1 MYILGYDS
9 ETKLLYGVASN
20 LKTAMKSSQDHSENF
35 VMVTKK
41 EWEQVQSK
49 PTTLLPTEVGSDMAI
64 TNDAVSTI
72 PQAEHTVTAVAGT
85 KWGG

>member
-1 MYILGYDS
+1 
-9 ETKLLYGVASN
+9 
-20 LKTAMKSSQDHSENF
+20 
-35 VMVTKK
+35 MVTKK

-64 TNDAVSTI
+64 TDDAVSTI

-85 KWGG
+85 KWGGQFI